1 MKHVGETR
9 VYLSYLQ
16 VSIVHKLSFKSGSE
30 CANTYDVVKNDES
43 SRQLNGVVDAQRS
56 SNRASQRS
64 VLSQRWYEMV
74 LAKAKMLNIV
84 LGKN

>member
-1 MKHVGETR
+1 MKHIGETR

-30 CANTYDVVKNDES
+30 RANTYDVVKNDES
-43 SRQLNGVVDAQRS
+43 SRQLNAQRS
-56 SNRASQRS
+56 SNRTSQHS
-64 VLSQRWYEMV
+64 VLNQRWYEMV
-74 LAKAKMLNIV
+74 LAKTIMFNIV